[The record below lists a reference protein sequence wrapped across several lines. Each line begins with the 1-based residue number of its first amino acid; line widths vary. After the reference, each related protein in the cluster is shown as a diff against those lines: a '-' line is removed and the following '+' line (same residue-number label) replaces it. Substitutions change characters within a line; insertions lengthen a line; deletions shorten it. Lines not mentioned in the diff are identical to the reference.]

1 LNIPPPPTPVTL
13 PHQTLPTSP
22 TSVPMIPTGRL
33 VLPAQPDAKSIQ
45 RMQEAGYPTG
55 FRSIVQFQAYW
66 LMKQRQRHLLYVAGT
81 GSGKTASVQL
91 AIKSLGPEA
100 QVLLLLPYKALYA
113 EMEKRMQS
121 FGLSVVHYD
130 SNDEF
135 PSAQVVISTPGALAP
150 TSHLMHGLK
159 QRANQNR
166 LLAIVIDEA
175 VSCLISHF
183 QHQLIIL

>member
-1 LNIPPPPTPVTL
+1 
-13 PHQTLPTSP
+13 
-22 TSVPMIPTGRL
+22 MIPTGRL